1 MINKPLVSIG
11 VPIFNEKKNI
21 AKCLKNILKQSY
33 KNIEVIISDNNS
45 TDDSIKICQAFKKKD
60 KRIKILRSK
69 KNLGQGRNFYNVLK
83 KSQGEFFMF
92 QAADDLRSSNF
103 IKENLDYLIKNIN
116 YLGSSGIAV
125 LGSNNK
131 QVRHSFSLNQTPYKN
146 IVNIFKIKW
155 QSHSIIYG
163 LFVKKKIIK
172 FLDLIKSDN
181 YLAKDWLLDLLIVNS
196 GSFNLNT
203 KTKIKFG
210 EGLSVKKNTIQLQR
224 SKYFFLYLLEIFFPV
239 AQFFFDFIKFR
250 NQFSLKSKIFIF
262 KELIKLS
269 LIINFIN
276 VKRTLT

>member
-11 VPIFNEKKNI
+11 VPIFNEQKNI

-45 TDDSIKICQAFKKKD
+45 TDDTIKICQAFKKKD
-60 KRIKILRSK
+60 KRIKIFRLK

-131 QVRHSFSLNQTPYKN
+131 QVRHSVSFNQTPYKN

-276 VKRTLT
+276 VKRALT